1 MLKHFRKF
9 RYGLVSKLIVSVGI
23 ILLLIISTWAFFS
36 IKYQKERLYKDIV
49 AETERLGNTIKLGA
63 HYAMMLNSRDDIN
76 QIIMNIGQQK
86 GIENIRIYNKQ
97 GEIKF
102 SNRPA
107 EVDQTSNIKS
117 EACNICHRSDPPLVN
132 IGIEERTRIF
142 ESPRGYRL
150 LGIISPIH
158 NQASCSTNDCHFH
171 APDKKILGALDVVI
185 SLEES
190 DKEILFIK
198 KGIIGLAAMVF
209 LATSAIILIFVLR
222 FVNRPIR
229 QLIKDTQAIS
239 KGDYSGE
246 VTVDQTDEVGQLA
259 TAINQMSNE
268 IGEKQAELNKQRNQY
283 QNLFETVP
291 CIITVQDKSY
301 KLIGYNREFSDKFD
315 PQPDDYCFYAYK
327 GRTTKCPNCPVE
339 KTFKDGKSH
348 YSEEAG
354 ISKDGTPTYWI
365 VRTSPIKNEKGEIVA
380 AMEMNLDITH
390 HKQLEEE
397 LEKSEKKY
405 HDIFNNIRNAVFVL
419 DADTLEIIDCNAS
432 VQSVYGY
439 FKDEIAGQSFL
450 NLLPENDQRRYA
462 DELKRVSVIN
472 QVKQLRK
479 DKEIIFVDIW
489 ISPSEYSGTDVLLV
503 TTSDITERLETEQQ
517 LIQASKMAT
526 LGEMAT
532 GVAHELNQPLAVIKT
547 ASSFFMKKVKRKERI
562 DDEILFTLSDEIDS
576 HVDRATKIINHM
588 RQFGRKSDQK
598 LDEIQINDVLQRSFE
613 IFSQQLKVRGIEV
626 DWELDDELPRV
637 MTDADRLEQVFI
649 NLLINARDAIEEKW
663 ELKSP
668 QKGDKKITLKSRSEG
683 KLAIAEI
690 QDTGVGIAGSISDK
704 IFEPFFTTKNV
715 GKGTGLGLSISYRI
729 VQDLGGRIKVVS
741 PEGEGARF
749 IISFPVAGGRG
760 HGA

>member
-36 IKYQKERLYKDIV
+36 IKYQKERLHKDIV

-76 QIIMNIGQQK
+76 QIIMNIGRQK
-86 GIENIRIYNKQ
+86 GIENVRIYNKQ
-97 GEIKF
+97 GQIKF

-132 IGIEERTRIF
+132 IGIIERTRIF
-142 ESPRGYRL
+142 KSPRGYRL

-198 KGIIGLAAMVF
+198 KSIIGLAAMVF
-209 LATSAIILIFVLR
+209 LATSAIILVFVLR

-246 VTVDQTDEVGQLA
+246 VTVDQADEVGQLA

-291 CIITVQDKSY
+291 CIITVQDQNY
-301 KLIGYNREFSDKFD
+301 KLIGYNRKFSDKFD

-354 ISKDGTPTYWI
+354 ISRDGTPTYWI

-439 FKDEIAGQSFL
+439 FKDELAGQSFL
-450 NLLPENDQRRYA
+450 TLLPENDQRKYA

-690 QDTGVGIAGSISDK
+690 QDTGVGVAGSISDK

-760 HGA
+760 N